1 VYTQL
6 NKQKMTY
13 DQILKD
19 IKSLKIQGAQNI
31 AMKAIEAF
39 GMKIK
44 AGASNK
50 ELDKSRKEIFA
61 LRSTE
66 PALRNGIRFCLMNK
80 DKYKDVAKEALK
92 YFEDSKI
99 KIAKIGAQKIK
110 NGMIVFTHCH
120 ASTVEAILIQAKK
133 EGKKF
138 EVYNT
143 ETRPKFQGRITAEN
157 LAKAGIKVT
166 HMVDSAGR
174 SMIRKCDLFLFGCDA
189 ITSEGFVINKIG
201 TESLIDAA
209 LEAHIPAYSCTTAWK
224 FDTDTIKGIPEE
236 IEQRDPNEVWEKA
249 PKNIKIYN
257 PAFEIISPDR
267 FTGIITELGVFKAET
282 MVLEIQKN
290 YPYLI

>member
-1 VYTQL
+1 MAD
-6 NKQKMTY
+6 KKMTY
-13 DQILKD
+13 SEILHG

-39 GMKIK
+39 GMKIRE
-44 AGASNK
+44 GSSDK
-50 ELDKSRKEIFA
+50 ELLKSQKEIFA

-66 PALRNGIRFCLMNK
+66 PALRNGIRFCMMNK
-80 DKYKDVAKEALK
+80 GKFKDVSKEALK
-92 YFEDSKI
+92 YFEESKKKIAQIGAKKI
-99 KIAKIGAQKIK
+99 KD
-110 NGMIVFTHCH
+110 GMIIFTHCH

-201 TESLIDAA
+201 TESLVDAA

-236 IEQRDPNEVWEKA
+236 IEQRDPKEIWENP
-249 PKNIKIYN
+249 PKNVKIYN
-257 PAFEIISPDR
+257 PAFEIVNPDK
-267 FTGIITELGVFKAET
+267 FTGLITELGVFKSET
-282 MVLEIQKN
+282 LILEIQKN